1 MTQDTLPS
9 NPPVARRTDASENK
23 DIEIRNVDRALRN
36 AQHTH
41 NPTAHPDAV
50 SDDESLITV
59 SDVPINALS
68 PLSKVK
74 KLAQKLSPTSAR
86 DLYLAFMTTGTSK
99 HAHNDDEPKPATK
112 KLKEEI
118 AISAGMNMPLRF
130 SPYLPELYLNNLH
143 FPLSLFTSNNLDIVN
158 NSYHSIATVKHNAP
172 GSTSSD
178 KQIHMLDT
186 ASFDREIRSANET
199 TAVWF

>member
-9 NPPVARRTDASENK
+9 NPPVARRTHASEAIISTLKKLLQVLKLCKNK
-23 DIEIRNVDRALRN
+23 DIEIRNADRALRN
-36 AQHTH
+36 AQHAH
-41 NPTAHPDAV
+41 NPTAHPNAV

-99 HAHNDDEPKPATK
+99 HTHNDDEPKPATK

-118 AISAGMNMPLRF
+118 AISAGMNMPLSDRQTQRAR
-130 SPYLPELYLNNLH
+130 LYL
-143 FPLSLFTSNNLDIVN
+143 
-158 NSYHSIATVKHNAP
+158 
-172 GSTSSD
+172 
-178 KQIHMLDT
+178 Q
-186 ASFDREIRSANET
+186 R
-199 TAVWF
+199 